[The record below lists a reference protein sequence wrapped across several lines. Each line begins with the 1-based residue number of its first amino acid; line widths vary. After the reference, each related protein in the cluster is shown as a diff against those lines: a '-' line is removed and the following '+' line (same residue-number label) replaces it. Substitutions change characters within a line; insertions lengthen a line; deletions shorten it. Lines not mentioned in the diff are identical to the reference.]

1 MSVSSMICFSI
12 TGIWF
17 IVSFVCGLLMR
28 FVRSR
33 ISRNSQVD
41 GIAPLSDTPV
51 SRVMFSQ
58 PWLEKYTKT
67 KMADQR
73 VCALVR

>member
-1 MSVSSMICFSI
+1 MSILSMICFSI
-12 TGIWF
+12 TGICF

-28 FVRSR
+28 PGPSR

-41 GIAPLSDTPV
+41 AIGPPSDTPV
-51 SRVMFSQ
+51 WKALFSQ
-58 PWLEKYTKT
+58 PWLEKHTKT
-67 KMADQR
+67 KMPDQH